1 MTLRSRKEVF
11 WESRGSTER
20 CESCLYE
27 IQGRSGRVQ
36 YRRGSNSSSWQVIVI
51 AASLMSLFCSSF
63 AQMQGQV
70 QPGSADYVVQVRPR
84 YAQQPQFQPQLQP
97 QYYGGYPASPQGQV
111 PNGGFTI
118 SSNYGK
124 K

>member
-1 MTLRSRKEVF
+1 CCPSSTKE
-11 WESRGSTER
+11 EQKTASAMAPL
-20 CESCLYE
+20 CKM
-27 IQGRSGRVQ
+27 
-36 YRRGSNSSSWQVIVI
+36 IVI

-84 YAQQPQFQPQLQP
+84 YAQQPQLQPQLQP
-97 QYYGGYPASPQGQV
+97 QYYDGYPASPQGQV
-111 PNGGFTI
+111 PNRVFTI